1 MCWATMTESYSM
13 ANKTGRVFW
22 GIVYVL
28 LFRVSPRPF
37 HGWRVFLLRR
47 FGAQIGAGCHI
58 YAAAKIWAPW
68 NLECQAYVCI
78 ADGAEVYNPA
88 RVVLGE
94 GAIVSQGAYLCAA
107 SHNYDDP
114 AFPVIES
121 QIQIGKKAWVG
132 ARAIIL
138 LGVTIG
144 DGCVVGA
151 GSVVT
156 RSTPPYTLC
165 AGNPAKIIKQIK
177 NGRTG

>member
-1 MCWATMTESYSM
+1 MTEDYSL
-13 ANKTGRVFW
+13 ANKTGRLIW
-22 GIVYVL
+22 NIIYA
-28 LFRVSPRPF
+28 LFFRISPRPL

-47 FGAQIGAGCHI
+47 FGARIGNHCHI

-68 NLECQAYVCI
+68 NLECQAHACI

-94 GAIVSQGAYLCAA
+94 GSIVSQGVYLCAA
-107 SHNYDDP
+107 SHNYKDP

-121 QIQIGKKAWVG
+121 QIRIGRKAWIG
-132 ARAIIL
+132 ARSIVL

-156 RSTPPYTLC
+156 RSTPPFTLC
-165 AGNPAKIIKQIK
+165 AGNPAKVIRQIQ
-177 NGRTG
+177 NERPG